1 MKAAYPLGAALGLSI
16 IGVIL
21 MTAPVR
27 DDTDNERY
35 AKQQQ
40 AAKLKA
46 NKRLFDK
53 LYVQAEEMTFP
64 VAAYGSKDK

>member
-1 MKAAYPLGAALGLSI
+1 MKASYPLGAALGFAI
-16 IGVIL
+16 IGVIS

-64 VAAYGSKDK
+64 VSAYKDEK